1 MEERRKKGLCYYCDE
16 KWQPRHK
23 CKGLKLFMIEEVQE
37 VCFVEVG
44 NEDVTTEL
52 QLNQADITLY
62 TLLGSPSASTM
73 RVLGQIK
80 GH

>member
-1 MEERRKKGLCYYCDE
+1 MEERIKKGLCSYCDE

-73 RVLGQIK
+73 RVLG
-80 GH
+80 